1 MIKFKP
7 VTDRVAIRL
16 DPKEEKTKGGIIVAD
31 TIEKPRT
38 TGIVE
43 GMGPNVRADIKIGDR
58 VLFHCFD
65 ELPTYDPDVVM
76 VRDSSLLGVFEVENE

>member
-1 MIKFKP
+1 MIKFRP

-16 DPKEEKTKGGIIVAD
+16 LPKDEKTNGGIIVVD
-31 TIEKPRT
+31 TIEKSRT
-38 TGIVE
+38 IGIVE
-43 GMGPNVRADIKIGDR
+43 GIGPDVKADIKIGSK

-76 VRDSSLLGVFEVENE
+76 VRDNSLLGVFY

>member
-16 DPKEEKTKGGIIVAD
+16 EPKEERTKGGIIVAD

-43 GMGPNVRADIKIGDR
+43 GIGPNVRADIKIGDR

-76 VRDSSLLGVFEVENE
+76 VRDMSLLGVFEVENE